1 MNCTSSRMLYAK
13 GVGVPIGN
21 GLRGSA
27 IGAVG
32 LPPRSQPARAIA
44 TMSNTM
50 SNKNDFVVRGYMF
63 TPQDSKLAGH
73 IQASE
78 SRFLLFLFKIAFSD
92 FEEKQ
97 SNGKSCFTRFAVLE

>member
-1 MNCTSSRMLYAK
+1 
-13 GVGVPIGN
+13 
-21 GLRGSA
+21 
-27 IGAVG
+27 
-32 LPPRSQPARAIA
+32 
-44 TMSNTM
+44 
-50 SNKNDFVVRGYMF
+50 MF